1 MIYAMVNMSHTAL
14 QDEVISA
21 FEYYAGLAE
30 DLDRTGDEDL
40 HVPDENMQI
49 TVRREP
55 LGVCALIT
63 PWNVS
68 ACKQFL
74 VSTASH
80 KQIRAAEPFL
90 SHAFSFQSSRFVKGA
105 YAVVCGACHSGTSS
119 LSYQAVGG
127 VRSKPGD
134 LRRDG
139 EGF

>member
-1 MIYAMVNMSHTAL
+1 MVNMSHTAT

-30 DLDRTGDEDL
+30 ELDRTGDEDL

-68 ACKQFL
+68 ACKQFPVSRASQTSPFSKDL
-74 VSTASH
+74 STARFVFSVITICQGSTSTCLWGISFWH
-80 KQIRAAEPFL
+80 QQSLLSILIEAAE
-90 SHAFSFQSSRFVKGA
+90 
-105 YAVVCGACHSGTSS
+105 
-119 LSYQAVGG
+119 
-127 VRSKPGD
+127 
-134 LRRDG
+134 
-139 EGF
+139 E